1 MKNLAGMTYRRK
13 IFIGMLVAAVLPMTM
28 FYLLITM
35 AFMAYSSNRLRQEAT
50 ESLQIVGETLDEAF
64 DRVSESVEELAKSGA
79 VLTVYEKEEPG
90 ETPTAYRQLYVT
102 NKKNGKM
109 ADFCLYDSEGNLIT
123 FIGSGR
129 AVEEKI
135 ATDWGILYEALINPE
150 ECVIRNAK
158 KFQGTD
164 REEYLRVARA
174 ICEGKEIKGFVVA
187 VIDNTNMDY
196 ILKDSG
202 IEEMGVIHIF
212 DCFDEQ
218 IYSSMSVADK
228 EEFETVQRKLIRDE
242 LDFADSDKGE
252 YRYYRQYD
260 EKYKINILLRQYYK
274 NKIIL
279 QRQLVLFGGLAA
291 VISIVISF
299 LLSGFFSKMF
309 YNPISKITKD
319 IEKIGQGDYSARIDI
334 AEGEKDE
341 FAVLSKTINNMSET
355 LEENTKSLVDRER
368 ELGNANIK
376 MMQAQLN
383 PHFIYNTLDTIKWMG
398 KVNNVPEVAT
408 ISSGLAKILRTSI
421 NSQQIVTLSQEIEL
435 VESYVEIQKIR
446 FDDKFEFIVDIPEN
460 LMRAK
465 IPKLILQPI
474 IENCI
479 VHGFEERDC
488 GKILISASRSDK
500 ELFITVKDDGC
511 GIDSKELEILNR
523 FEPPRNEAKDEKSGS
538 NIGVYN
544 VHAIIGL
551 HYGKNYGLKI
561 ESKVSEGTTVRYNIP
576 YSE

>member
-1 MKNLAGMTYRRK
+1 MKSKVGMTYRRK

-35 AFMAYSSNRLRQEAT
+35 AFLAYSGNSLRQEAL
-50 ESLQIVGETLDEAF
+50 ESLQIVSGTLDEAF
-64 DRVSESVEELAKSGA
+64 DRVSDSVGELAKSGA
-79 VLTVYEKEEPG
+79 VLTVFDKYEPG
-90 ETPTAYRQLYVT
+90 ETPTAYRQLYIT

-109 ADFCLYDSEGNLIT
+109 ADFCLYDRDGKLIT

-129 AVEEKI
+129 IVEEKI
-135 ATDWGILYEALINPE
+135 ATDWGILYEATNSPN
-150 ECVIRNAK
+150 ECIIRNAK
-158 KFQGTD
+158 RFQGAD
-164 REEYLRVARA
+164 REEYLRIARA
-174 ICEGKEIKGFVVA
+174 ISDGDEIKGFVVA
-187 VIDNTNMDY
+187 VIDNANMDY

-202 IEEMGVIHIF
+202 IEEMGVIRIF
-212 DCFDEQ
+212 DCFDEP

-228 EEFETVQRKLIRDE
+228 EEFDDVQRSLISDG
-242 LDFADSDKGE
+242 LDYADGNKGE
-252 YRYYRQYD
+252 YRYYRLHS
-260 EKYKINILLRQYYK
+260 EKYNINILLRQYYK
-274 NKIIL
+274 NKNIL
-279 QRQLVLFGGLAA
+279 QRQLVMFGGLAA
-291 VISIVISF
+291 IISIVVSF
-299 LLSGFFSKMF
+299 ILSGFFSKMF
-309 YNPISKITKD
+309 YTPISKITKD

-334 AEGEKDE
+334 AKDEKDE
-341 FAVLSKTINNMSET
+341 FAVLSKTINNMTET
-355 LEENTKSLVDRER
+355 LEENTER
-368 ELGNANIK
+368 LIEHERKLGDANIK

-383 PHFIYNTLDTIKWMG
+383 PHFIYNTLDTVKWMG

-421 NSQQIVTLSQEIEL
+421 NSQQIVTLGQEIEL

-446 FDDKFEFIVDIPEN
+446 FDDKFEFIVDISED

-488 GKILISASRSDK
+488 GKILISASRSDAD
-500 ELFITVKDDGC
+500 LFITVKDDGC
-511 GIDSKELEILNR
+511 GIDSNELEIINR
-523 FEPPRNEAKDEKSGS
+523 FEPPKNELKDEKSGS

-551 HYGKNYGLKI
+551 HYGKKYGLRI